1 MDKSEIEE
9 ALLARIDRLERQVAL
24 LSAGQ
29 GDLPP
34 EIVSAIASGDNPVR
48 AIRRWRLMTQ
58 KELADQAFIGVNHVS
73 RIENGAQFNMRTA
86 RALASAL
93 KVRIDDIS

>member
-1 MDKSEIEE
+1 MSGSEYEQS
-9 ALLARIDRLERQVAL
+9 LLARIERLERQVSL
-24 LSAGQ
+24 LSAGKT
-29 GDLPP
+29 
-34 EIVSAIASGDNPVR
+34 EIPSEVTAAIASGDNPVR

-86 RALASAL
+86 RALALAL
-93 KVRIDDIS
+93 NVRIDDIS